1 MDLNLEFQTAEQE
14 EFFYSK
20 ARNNCFSGG
29 FGNGKSWVGCARQFM
44 MLASFPGYVSLIGR
58 ELYSDL
64 RDTTMKTFFKICP
77 EDFILGHNV
86 NAGLTLLKNGS
97 RVLWKHLDQFN
108 EQSMRGLEI
117 NSALLD
123 QAEEINESVFLIL
136 DSRVGRWDQALVP
149 EVLKEAHKAKTG
161 NPWPLTPLNK
171 PKVPNFFD
179 ILVNPDTSYHWVYKK
194 FHPKSPIREPKY
206 FWVHSKTV
214 DKLNDPATIAQML
227 KRDPEWIAKY
237 YAGEWGTSS
246 AQIHF
251 VDPLSMIDLT
261 HDEAKEFLK
270 EIRAKATLYRAFDH
284 GEVSPSCCLWV
295 AFYKGV
301 YIFYRE
307 YYAPNLVISDHRRNI
322 SDLSENEQYSGNYAD
337 PSMFKKNSQKDGAF
351 WTTAD
356 EYLTSDIKQPP
367 IYWEPADNNEFATRN
382 RISELLSKGDEYRHP
397 ISGQTPAPGIYF
409 IKRSSEHNLGCSNA
423 VEQLLAQRREKLG
436 EDQGKTVFSD
446 DRAKDVTDHAY
457 DPIRYFVAMH
467 AKGYV
472 TVKKNIPPRSFK
484 AFDKYDMLRRVV
496 RPLSQRNGSSKSWA
510 S

>member
-1 MDLNLEFQTAEQE
+1 MNLNLEFQTSEQE

-44 MLASFPGYVSLIGR
+44 MLASFPGYCSFIGR
-58 ELYSDL
+58 EVYADL

-77 EDFILGHNV
+77 EDFVAGHNT
-86 NAGLTLLKNGS
+86 NTGTTILKNGS
-97 RVLWKHLDQFN
+97 RILWKHLDGFN

-123 QAEEINESVFLIL
+123 QAEEIKESVFLIL

-149 EVLKEAHKAKTG
+149 IPILRAHKDKTG
-161 NPWPLTPLNK
+161 TDWPTNALGK

-179 ILVNPDTSYHWVYKK
+179 ILVNPDTTYHWVYKK
-194 FHPKSPIREPKY
+194 FHPKSPIREQDY

-214 DKLNDPATIAQML
+214 DKLNDPKTIAQML
-227 KRDPEWIAKY
+227 KRDPEWVAKY
-237 YAGEWGTSS
+237 YEGEWGTSS

-251 VDPLSMIDLT
+251 LDNSSILEFNK
-261 HDEAKEFLK
+261 DEAKEFLK
-270 EIRAKATLYRAFDH
+270 EIRAKATLYRSFDH
-284 GEVSPSCCLWV
+284 GEVSPSCCLWA

-322 SDLSENEQYSGNYAD
+322 SDLSESETYSGNYAD
-337 PSMFKKNSQKDGAF
+337 PSIFKRSTQKDGGF

-356 EYLTSDIKQPP
+356 EYLTSDIKAPP

-382 RISELLSKGDEYRHP
+382 RISELLSKGEEYRHP
-397 ISGQTPAPGIYF
+397 IFGSSPAPGIYF
-409 IKRSSEHNLGCSNA
+409 IKKSAEHSLGCYNA
-423 VEQLLAQRREKLG
+423 IEQLLSQRREKLG
-436 EDQGKTVFSD
+436 EEGGRPVFSD
-446 DRAKDVTDHAY
+446 ERDTKVTDHAY
-457 DPIRYFVAMH
+457 DPIRYFIAMH
-467 AKGYV
+467 SKGYITEKRV
-472 TVKKNIPPRSFK
+472 IPIKSFK
-484 AFDKYDMLRRVV
+484 AFEKADMLRRRP
-496 RPLSQRNGSSKSWA
+496 RPLSQQGKWGS
-510 S
+510 